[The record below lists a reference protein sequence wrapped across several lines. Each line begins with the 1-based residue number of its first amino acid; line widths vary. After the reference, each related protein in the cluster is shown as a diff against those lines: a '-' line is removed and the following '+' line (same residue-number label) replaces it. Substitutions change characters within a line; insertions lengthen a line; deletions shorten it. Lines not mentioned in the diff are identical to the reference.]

1 MEYVC
6 FGLLKSCLR
15 SDVSIVNQPI
25 KRNSLSIFLKRSKY
39 WKLGNLSVA
48 LLFLLSRLL
57 LYSRRKKE
65 NLVETNQTFVPTLL
79 LGEKQRSDSSS
90 EVFFNI
96 ISQNFSQVSRG
107 IFFQKEIL
115 FAVSKP
121 IPSSGPWLFSGQGI
135 TLRNIFWL
143 FSSVLNKKQNHLFN
157 QSSLSQQGW
166 QIGLP

>member
-25 KRNSLSIFLKRSKY
+25 KRNSKSIFLERSRY
-39 WKLGNLSVA
+39 WKLGNLPVA
-48 LLFLLSRLL
+48 LFLLSRLL

-79 LGEKQRSDSSS
+79 LGEKQRSDSS

-135 TLRNIFWL
+135 TLRNIFKS

-157 QSSLSQQGW
+157 QAGT
-166 QIGLP
+166 ICGTFV

>member
-79 LGEKQRSDSSS
+79 FWEKQRSDSS

-135 TLRNIFWL
+135 TLRNIFKS

-166 QIGLP
+166 QIGLL